1 MISLQA
7 YMDKQGVDAAVLD
20 QLGVRSGVEKLYA
33 SLTPK
38 SDIREV
44 NLISSQI
51 QGLILTAINDGNNF
65 VQINLA
71 TKSTGEEQAEEVE
84 PDVNE
89 EDIILRPT
97 YIRGTK
103 IEASISGTANV
114 HKIIGN
120 LEVDPIYTVKSVTA
134 KEMKIR
140 PTAPYITS
148 TLQQAA
154 SSKLGLNP
162 KITMQIAQKLYE
174 GVEIN
179 GQNQALITY
188 MRTDSVTI
196 SKDALASIK
205 SYIDN
210 KFPEYNFDGIR
221 TYKSRSKNAQE
232 AHEAIRPTNPL
243 LSPEQLKSSIEP
255 RLLKVYDLIWRQA
268 IASQMADEIREITTF
283 ELANDIDNRF
293 TGSHTQTVF
302 LGHKALWRNN

>member
-1 MISLQA
+1 MISLEN
-7 YMDKQGVDAAVLD
+7 YINKQGLRIEILD
-20 QLGVRSGVEKLYA
+20 NLGIRADIEILYNQ
-33 SLTPK
+33 LTPK
-38 SDIREV
+38 SDPRQV

-51 QGLILTAINDGNNF
+51 QGLILSRINKDNPF
-65 VQINLA
+65 VQVNLA
-71 TKSTGEEQAEEVE
+71 LKPSDEEVEELVE

-89 EDIILRPT
+89 NDIMLRPT
-97 YIRGTK
+97 YIRGSK
-103 IEASISGTANV
+103 IETNITGTDNV
-114 HKIIGN
+114 HKIIEN
-120 LEVDPIYTVKSVTA
+120 LEIDPIYTVKSVTA
-134 KEMKIR
+134 KEIKIK
-140 PTAPYITS
+140 PTAPFITS

-154 SSKLGLNP
+154 SSKLGMNP

-205 SYIDN
+205 SYIDSE
-210 KFPEYNFDGIR
+210 FPDYNYDGIR

-243 LSPEQLKSSIEP
+243 LAPSKLKSLIEP
-255 RLLKVYDLIWRQA
+255 RLFKVYDLIWRQT

-283 ELANDIDNRF
+283 ELVNDIDNRF
-293 TGSHTQTVF
+293 TGSHTQTIF
-302 LGHKALWRNN
+302 LGHKALWRES